1 MPAHQA
7 AQGSKP
13 ADTILLTR
21 RLILEPL
28 VAAHAAALYPTG
40 LQTALLPMPII
51 SKMTIATNIAIATR
65 K

>member
-28 VAAHAAALYPTG
+28 VEAHAAALYPAG
-40 LQTALLPMPII
+40 LQTRGIVTQCRLFQ
-51 SKMTIATNIAIATR
+51 K
-65 K
+65 